1 MLTNHIRLSP
11 HNVYINLLN
20 NLIFSDLDPLKKQR
34 LEAKIEKELAETEF
48 NSSERMMKVTSCA
61 SPDPSQNFDI
71 KVYEHLLDVLRNNE
85 LDILNSKRAKHIQSL
100 QVADPKWFEAKD
112 TRFYKDHRRNRKRLG
127 AGHSVENK
135 IRKLMDDT
143 LY

>member
-1 MLTNHIRLSP
+1 MIP
-11 HNVYINLLN
+11 YNVYIYPSKH
-20 NLIFSDLDPLKKQR
+20 LIFSDLDPLKKQR
-34 LEAKIEKELAETEF
+34 LEAKIERELAETEF
-48 NSSERMMKVTSCA
+48 NTSDRMKVTSCA

-85 LDILNSKRAKHIQSL
+85 LAILNSKRAKHIQSL
-100 QVADPKWFEAKD
+100 QVADPKWFESKD

-127 AGHSVENK
+127 AGLSVENK